1 MRVLYKNTFP
11 ICFLSDLSLLISRRG
26 VLKILDLST
35 GEVSKLIKIPRSF
48 LEEVINC
55 NPLLSR
61 ILRKEVRCGIKVSE
75 NLVLLVAG
83 RTIYELN
90 LYSKSISN
98 GFLTIDKSRP
108 LVFSKIEGVRN
119 FQNGIYF
126 GGYKTNPQRK
136 PVSIYRRLGYN
147 SWEVVYEF
155 PSDTIEHIHNLIP
168 DAYNNVVYI
177 FTGDFDNSAGIWIAE
192 DNFRSITPI
201 LIGDQKYR
209 SCVGFATSEGL
220 IYATDSPFIQN
231 SVNLLKRKANKWE
244 LLEII
249 DINGPAI
256 YGCRWQNDYVFST
269 SVEGDGR
276 NQTFLNK
283 VFDTKRGLGIK
294 ENNSIIY
301 KGNLNDGFS
310 AIYKMAKDK
319 LPFYLFQFGALVFA
333 SGLNESQF
341 LPVYHIATR
350 RNGMSTVL
358 LTS

>member
-11 ICFLSDLSLLISRRG
+11 ICFLSDLSLLISSRG
-26 VLKILDLST
+26 ILKILDLST
-35 GEVSKLIKIPRSF
+35 GEVSNLIKIPRSF
-48 LEEVINC
+48 VEEVINC

-61 ILRKEVRCGIKVSE
+61 ILRKEVRCGIKVSD
-75 NLVLLVAG
+75 NLVLFVVG
-83 RTIYELN
+83 RTVHEFN
-90 LYSKSISN
+90 LDSN
-98 GFLTIDKSRP
+98 SVSSGFLTADKSRP
-108 LVFSKIEGVRN
+108 LVFSEIEGVKN
-119 FQNGIYF
+119 FKNGIYF

-136 PVSIYRRLGYN
+136 PVSIYRRSSLDL
-147 SWEVVYEF
+147 WEVVYEF
-155 PSDTIEHIHNLIP
+155 PSETIEHIHNLIP
-168 DAYNNVVYI
+168 DPYNNVIYI

-192 DNFRSITPI
+192 DNFRSVTPI

-209 SCVGFATSEGL
+209 SCVGFPTSEGL
-220 IYATDSPFIQN
+220 IYATDSPFTQN
-231 SVNLLKRKANKWE
+231 TINILKRRIIKWE
-244 LLEII
+244 LVEIM

-294 ENNSIIY
+294 DNNSIIY
-301 KGNLNDGFS
+301 KGNLKDGFS
-310 AIYKMAKDK
+310 AIYKMAKDR

-358 LTS
+358 LKS